1 MQIDTQRFLDYVEQ
15 TGKLCFW
22 DIEATGLRG
31 DYNSVLCVS
40 IKPWGGDVTT
50 FTIKQPGN
58 DQKVVRQAAE
68 LLAEYDCWAGYY
80 SKGFDKPMLNTRLLK
95 WGAKPL
101 VPRHHI
107 DLYYQCKSHLLTA
120 RRSQGHLL
128 SWLGTPEQKMTVGA
142 DTWNDVLYNTKEA
155 METMV
160 ERCESD
166 VIGLEGLYN
175 KVRHVIKDIKRD

>member
-15 TGKLCFW
+15 TGKLCFY

-80 SKGFDKPMLNTRLLK
+80 SKGFDKPILDYLN
-95 WGAKPL
+95 GEP
-101 VPRHHI
+101 
-107 DLYYQCKSHLLTA
+107 
-120 RRSQGHLL
+120 LL
-128 SWLGTPEQKMTVGA
+128 SSLDITLTYTISASPTYLQRVALRDIYCLG
-142 DTWNDVLYNTKEA
+142 
-155 METMV
+155 
-160 ERCESD
+160 
-166 VIGLEGLYN
+166 
-175 KVRHVIKDIKRD
+175 